1 MEHATVRNEVPW
13 PLGLKLN
20 TTYVCITYD
29 RKALGAGY
37 YGDLPRPSE
46 ATPWSI
52 RDRFELCSQAGQRR
66 FAYSVAEEKRES
78 RARQKERL
86 PNQTCTRCVVARP
99 LLNYQYS
106 HYHSANNVNY
116 ALPKVDYLCRSP
128 SVTLRLKLMLQ
139 DRLKRQKRLLRPSLH
154 PCQPR

>member
-1 MEHATVRNEVPW
+1 MRIMRPITIPGATGTPLRILVYPFNTHA
-13 PLGLKLN
+13 G
-20 TTYVCITYD
+20 
-29 RKALGAGY
+29 G
-37 YGDLPRPSE
+37 LPRPSE

-52 RDRFELCSQAGQRR
+52 RDGSELCRQAGQRR
-66 FAYSVAEEKRES
+66 FAYSVAEENREG
-78 RARQKERL
+78 RAKQKERL

-128 SVTLRLKLMLQ
+128 SVTLRLKLIL
-139 DRLKRQKRLLRPSLH
+139 
-154 PCQPR
+154 